1 MLGFKSFNS
10 AKKTLSGI
18 EAMHIIKKVASIM
31 PNYEVRKHWL
41 RDNGINLDL

>member
-18 EAMHIIKKVASIM
+18 EAMHRIKKGSI
-31 PNYEVRKHWL
+31 NYAKL
-41 RDNGINLDL
+41 